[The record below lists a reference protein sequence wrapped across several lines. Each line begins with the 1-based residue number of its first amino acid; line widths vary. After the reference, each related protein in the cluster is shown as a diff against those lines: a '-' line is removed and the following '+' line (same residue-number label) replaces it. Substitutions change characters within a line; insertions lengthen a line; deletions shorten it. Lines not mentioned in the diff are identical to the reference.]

1 MYILETKN
9 LCKYYRKT
17 HALEHVDMTIEKGD
31 IYGFVGKNGAGKTT
45 LIRIITGVAE
55 PTSGT
60 YALFGESEPRKRT
73 RVRARM
79 AAVVESPAL
88 HMGLTAF
95 ENLELQC
102 TLLGINKDVKQFV
115 ENLLEKV
122 GLSSLLVSKRKK
134 VKNFSLGMKQRLGIA
149 MAMISNPEF
158 LVLDEPNNGL
168 DPEGIRDMRELL
180 LKLNHEDGITILISS
195 HILSE
200 LSKLATRY
208 GFIEKGKIVK
218 EITAEELAR
227 VSRKA
232 TLIRVDKPSVA
243 HTLLTE
249 SGYKNIEL
257 LKDAVT
263 IPETVAVSKIV
274 TLLAKGDVEVINIQE
289 QNEDLEQYFMEIIK
303 EAQHG

>member
-1 MYILETKN
+1 MRILETKD

-17 HALEHVDMTIEKGD
+17 HALEHVNMTIEQGD

-55 PTSGT
+55 PTKGS
-60 YALFGESEPRKRT
+60 YALFGENEPHKRT
-73 RVRARM
+73 RVRSRM

-102 TLLGINKDVKQFV
+102 TLLGINKDVKAFV
-115 ENLLEKV
+115 AALLDKV
-122 GLSSLLVSKRKK
+122 GLSSLLVSKAKK

-180 LKLNHEDGITILISS
+180 LKLNHEDNITILISS

-208 GFIEKGKIVK
+208 GFIDKGMIVK
-218 EITAEELAR
+218 EITAEELGR

-232 TLIRVDKPSVA
+232 TVVKVDAPKEA
-243 HTLLTE
+243 FNILTE
-249 SGYKNIEL
+249 AGYKNIEL
-257 LKDAVT
+257 LKDGVS
-263 IPETVAVSKIV
+263 IPETVGVSKIV
-274 TLLAKGDVEVINIQE
+274 TLLAKSNIEVANIQE

-303 EAQHG
+303 EANNG